1 MKNNMKGTERDLVNR
16 DKRLKNQP
24 PAPSPQPPDQMR
36 DVQKSRD
43 TRNIPI
49 NKVGVKDISY
59 PIVVMDKRR
68 ELQHTVARVNMYV
81 DLPHHFKGTHMS
93 RFIEIFNSY
102 RENIGLNN
110 MEVILRKM
118 KEKLGADSAHLEIEF
133 PYFIEKKA
141 PVSGAASLVEYTCEF
156 IGSLTTELD
165 FVLGIKIPVTSLCP
179 CSKELSRYGAHNQRS
194 IITLKVRYRDFVWI
208 EDLVEIIETCG
219 SSPVY
224 SLLKRV
230 DEKFVTEHAYENPR
244 FVEDIVRE
252 ATLQLTEIE
261 NITWFSVEVE
271 NFESIHKHSAYAAI
285 ERDKRPGNST
295 PVVDN
300 DADKQ

>member
-1 MKNNMKGTERDLVNR
+1 MEKQ
-16 DKRLKNQP
+16 KRKQSQSPVTSHQP
-24 PAPSPQPPDQMR
+24 PTGSAGPMR

-43 TRNIPI
+43 TRNIAI

-59 PIVVMDKRR
+59 PIVVMDKFLS
-68 ELQHTVARVNMYV
+68 LQHTVARVNMFV

-93 RFIEIFNSY
+93 RFIEILNTY
-102 RENIGLNN
+102 REKIALDN
-110 MEVILRKM
+110 MEIMLRDM
-118 KEKLGADSAHLEIEF
+118 KEKLEADNAHLEIEF
-133 PYFIEKKA
+133 PYFIEKQA
-141 PVSGAASLVEYTCEF
+141 PVSRAGSLMEYTCEF
-156 IGSLTTELD
+156 NASLSTEFD
-165 FVLGIKIPVTSLCP
+165 FILGIKIPVTSLCP

-194 IITLKVRYRDFVWI
+194 IITLKVRYREFVWI
-208 EDLVEIIETCG
+208 EDLVELMEKCG

-224 SLLKRV
+224 SLLKRE

-252 ATLQLTEIE
+252 ATLMLSGME

-285 ERDKRPGNST
+285 ERDKRE
-295 PVVDN
+295 
-300 DADKQ
+300 

>member
-1 MKNNMKGTERDLVNR
+1 
-16 DKRLKNQP
+16 
-24 PAPSPQPPDQMR
+24 MR

-43 TRNIPI
+43 TRKIPI

-93 RFIEIFNSY
+93 RFVEIFNSY

-141 PVSGAASLVEYTCEF
+141 PVSGAASLMEYTCEF
-156 IGSLTTELD
+156 IGSLTAELD
-165 FVLGIKIPVTSLCP
+165 FILGIKIPVTSLCP

-230 DEKFVTEHAYENPR
+230 DEKFVTEHAYDNPR

-252 ATLQLTEIE
+252 ATLKLSEIE

-285 ERDKRPGNST
+285 ERDKRPGKST
-295 PVVDN
+295 PVVDK
-300 DADKQ
+300 DVDK